1 MSAIILL
8 VLLGA
13 ALVFLETVLVGG
25 VWAIAG
31 ILCCAWAV
39 WMALAEYGI
48 WAASIVGAVSIA
60 LCIAAFLVWLYV
72 IPKTPFGKKFYL
84 NSKQDGKAPSADF
97 SRLVGCKGVAATVL
111 VPSGKVQIGEN
122 FYDANSVDL
131 HIEQGT
137 EVIVVGADVFGIKVK
152 KFKNKNR
159 KTHMPIGTII
169 TVILGIVALVAFVVI
184 ISFIN
189 TWLKALLAGAPV
201 SMLTLI
207 AMRLRGVPYGMI
219 VDSRIMAVKAGL
231 DLTINQLEEHYLAEG
246 HLIPTI
252 QALIASDKAGMD
264 LSWKQACA
272 IDLATKGTG
281 KTVGE
286 AVRTSINPK
295 VIDCP
300 NPSSGRKSIDGVA
313 KDGIQVKVRARV
325 TVRTNLERF
334 VGGAQE
340 ETIIARVGE
349 GIVTTIGSADSYK
362 FVLEHPDRISKVVLE
377 RGLDSGTAYEILS
390 IDIADVDVGE
400 NVGAKLQEAQAMANK
415 NMAQAQA
422 EIRRAAA
429 VALEQ
434 EMKAKVED
442 MKAKVVEAE
451 AQVPLALAE
460 SLRSGKMGFMD
471 YYRLKNIQAD
481 TSMRES
487 ISGEKP
493 KDK

>member
-1 MSAIILL
+1 
-8 VLLGA
+8 
-13 ALVFLETVLVGG
+13 
-25 VWAIAG
+25 
-31 ILCCAWAV
+31 
-39 WMALAEYGI
+39 
-48 WAASIVGAVSIA
+48 
-60 LCIAAFLVWLYV
+60 
-72 IPKTPFGKKFYL
+72 
-84 NSKQDGKAPSADF
+84 
-97 SRLVGCKGVAATVL
+97 
-111 VPSGKVQIGEN
+111 
-122 FYDANSVDL
+122 
-131 HIEQGT
+131 
-137 EVIVVGADVFGIKVK
+137 
-152 KFKNKNR
+152 
-159 KTHMPIGTII
+159 
-169 TVILGIVALVAFVVI
+169 
-184 ISFIN
+184 
-189 TWLKALLAGAPV
+189 
-201 SMLTLI
+201 
-207 AMRLRGVPYGMI
+207 
-219 VDSRIMAVKAGL
+219 
-231 DLTINQLEEHYLAEG
+231 
-246 HLIPTI
+246 
-252 QALIASDKAGMD
+252 MD

-272 IDLATKGTG
+272 IDLATKGTS

-300 NPSSGRKSIDGVA
+300 NPDSGRRSIDGVA

-362 FVLEHPDRISKVVLE
+362 FVLEHPDRISKVVLD

-400 NVGAKLQEAQAMANK
+400 NVGAKLQEAQAIANK

-471 YYRLKNIQAD
+471 YYKLQNIQAD
-481 TSMRES
+481 TSMRDS
-487 ISGEKP
+487 ISGKKENK
-493 KDK
+493 

>member
-1 MSAIILL
+1 MEIITLITVVAVIVAII
-8 VLLGA
+8 
-13 ALVFLETVLVGG
+13 
-25 VWAIAG
+25 
-31 ILCCAWAV
+31 
-39 WMALAEYGI
+39 
-48 WAASIVGAVSIA
+48 
-60 LCIAAFLVWLYV
+60 
-72 IPKTPFGKKFYL
+72 
-84 NSKQDGKAPSADF
+84 
-97 SRLVGCKGVAATVL
+97 
-111 VPSGKVQIGEN
+111 
-122 FYDANSVDL
+122 
-131 HIEQGT
+131 
-137 EVIVVGADVFGIKVK
+137 
-152 KFKNKNR
+152 
-159 KTHMPIGTII
+159 
-169 TVILGIVALVAFVVI
+169 AFVVV

-231 DLTINQLEEHYLAEG
+231 NLSINELEEHYLAEG

-252 QALIASDKAGMD
+252 QALIASEKAGMD

-300 NPSSGRKSIDGVA
+300 NPNAGRKSIDGVA

-400 NVGAKLQEAQAMANK
+400 NVGAKLQEAQAIANK

-451 AQVPLALAE
+451 ALVPQALAE

-471 YYRLKNIQAD
+471 YYRMQNIQAD

-487 ISGEKP
+487 ISG
-493 KDK
+493 DKSKNK

>member
-1 MSAIILL
+1 
-8 VLLGA
+8 
-13 ALVFLETVLVGG
+13 
-25 VWAIAG
+25 
-31 ILCCAWAV
+31 
-39 WMALAEYGI
+39 
-48 WAASIVGAVSIA
+48 
-60 LCIAAFLVWLYV
+60 
-72 IPKTPFGKKFYL
+72 
-84 NSKQDGKAPSADF
+84 
-97 SRLVGCKGVAATVL
+97 
-111 VPSGKVQIGEN
+111 
-122 FYDANSVDL
+122 
-131 HIEQGT
+131 
-137 EVIVVGADVFGIKVK
+137 
-152 KFKNKNR
+152 
-159 KTHMPIGTII
+159 MPIGTII